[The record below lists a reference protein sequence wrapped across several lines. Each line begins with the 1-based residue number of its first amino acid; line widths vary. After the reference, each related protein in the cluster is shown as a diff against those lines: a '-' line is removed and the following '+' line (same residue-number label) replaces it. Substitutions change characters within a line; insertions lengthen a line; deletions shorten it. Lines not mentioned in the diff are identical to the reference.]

1 MNILLLGYGKMGK
14 AIEQMAQ
21 ERGHHIVE
29 KIDLHNE
36 EALQTLDPG
45 HVDAAIEFSQP
56 AAAAG
61 NIRHCLKQ
69 GIPVISGTTG
79 WLQEKPAIEDYCIET
94 NGTFFYASNF
104 SIGVNI
110 FFKLNQYL
118 AGIMKQYPDYEPF
131 IEEIHHT
138 EKKDAPSGT
147 AITLAEGM
155 LKELKQKFEWELQ
168 EGDHTYQD
176 TGKLPIK
183 SVREGQVPGTHTITY
198 SSEIDDIEIKHT
210 AHSRKGFALGAVLV
224 AEWIQNKKGILNM
237 DDFIKL

>member
-14 AIEQMAQ
+14 TIEQLAQ
-21 ERGHHIVE
+21 ERGHHIIE
-29 KIDLHNE
+29 RIDLHNAE
-36 EALQTLDPG
+36 SLQKLDTSK
-45 HVDAAIEFSQP
+45 VEVAIEFSQP
-56 AAAAG
+56 DAAAQ
-61 NIRHCLKQ
+61 NIRYCLQ
-69 GIPVISGTTG
+69 HGIPVISGTTG
-79 WLQEKPAIEDYCIET
+79 WLKEKPAIEDYCVEV

-118 AGIMKQYPDYEPF
+118 AGIMKNYADYEPF

-147 AITLAEGM
+147 AITIAEDI

-168 EGDHTYQD
+168 RNNENYRD

-183 SVREGQVPGTHTITY
+183 AVREGQTPGTHIVTY
-198 SSEIDDIEIKHT
+198 SSEIDDVEIKHT
-210 AHSRKGFALGAVLV
+210 AHSRKGFALGAVIV
-224 AEWIQNKKGILNM
+224 AEWIKNKKGVLTM
-237 DDFIKL
+237 HDFLKL